1 MLRRGI
7 LIACFAVLFVSP
19 ALAAEKTKTVLLIG
33 KDRDHPYQTHEYMA
47 WCKLLAGCL
56 EQTPGVKTIVVNGWP
71 KDEAVLDRAD
81 AVVFYTKQAG
91 DVLFAPEHR
100 KQADELLKRGVGLT
114 AIHWGTGATGDEKGQ
129 LWLKALGGWFHN
141 SFSKL
146 KFATLK
152 IRQPAEDHPVCRGWK
167 PYDLH
172 DEYYLKLRF
181 APGAK
186 PIMTVSTDD
195 TNYVVGWLFERA
207 DGGRSFGCVLG
218 HFHKQFAIEPF
229 RRSLVNGILWTLG
242 KDIPAGGAPCKI
254 TPADMK
260 LPPDTR
266 KKK

>member
-1 MLRRGI
+1 MMQRAI
-7 LIACFAVLFVSP
+7 LVVCLITLLASP
-19 ALAAEKTKTVLLIG
+19 LMAGAKAKTVVLIG
-33 KDRDHPYQTHEYMA
+33 KDRDHPYRTHEYMA
-47 WCKLLAGCL
+47 WCKLLAQCL
-56 EQTPGVKTIVVNGWP
+56 EQTPGIKAVVSNGWP
-71 KDEAVLDRAD
+71 KDASLLDRAD
-81 AVVFYTKQAG
+81 GIVFYTKQAG
-91 DVLFAPEHR
+91 DVMFAPEHR
-100 KQADELLKRGVGLT
+100 KQAQALLKRGVGLT
-114 AIHWGTGATGDEKGQ
+114 AIHWGTGATGEEKGR

-146 KFATLK
+146 KFETLK
-152 IRQPAEDHPVCRGWK
+152 IQQPAEDHPVCRGWK

-186 PIMTVSTDD
+186 PIMTVHTDD

-218 HFHKQFAIEPF
+218 HFHKQFAMEPF

-242 KDIPAGGAPCKI
+242 KEIPDGGAPCTISKG
-254 TPADMK
+254 AMK

-266 KKK
+266 KKR